1 MHNAQEYFSKDVM
14 TSGNIISKF
23 IFSKYNFMI
32 IYEKHPNFFIGTW
45 SLVCFTISCPL
56 PIYLLFLL
64 WYFYNCTICIQMA
77 DSRKFLSEFK
87 MLKSQ
92 TFLCSF
98 LSFLFP
104 IQYGSFF
111 LI

>member
-1 MHNAQEYFSKDVM
+1 MPKNIFQ
-14 TSGNIISKF
+14 NIISKF

-77 DSRKFLSEFK
+77 DSRKFLSDFK

-92 TFLCSF
+92 TFSVFFFKF
-98 LSFLFP
+98 LTSYSVWV
-104 IQYGSFF
+104 IF
-111 LI
+111 LILIIYV